1 MACII
6 ANPGATIRAHEPAA
20 PKKAAIESS
29 YRPPPITVVSLIE
42 MRITSIKEVLG
53 SICRFFTSRLRHHAP
68 GRVGLSLGGLFPL
81 EKKNLPGRRP
91 KSVRAPFH
99 GTSARET
106 GECAA
111 ADEDAASSTAR
122 LGARRDQQI
131 SVDILS
137 VLEDG

>member
-1 MACII
+1 MSF
-6 ANPGATIRAHEPAA
+6 GLH
-20 PKKAAIESS
+20 
-29 YRPPPITVVSLIE
+29 
-42 MRITSIKEVLG
+42 VLD
-53 SICRFFTSRLRHHAP
+53 RREFTFLVPRGYLCVFAR
-68 GRVGLSLGGLFPL
+68 GTQGLASPL
-81 EKKNLPGRRP
+81 VFVTNRRP

-137 VLEDG
+137 VMEDG

>member
-1 MACII
+1 LCSFDEPQFNVSTRDQVYCGSS
-6 ANPGATIRAHEPAA
+6 AN
-20 PKKAAIESS
+20 
-29 YRPPPITVVSLIE
+29 
-42 MRITSIKEVLG
+42 
-53 SICRFFTSRLRHHAP
+53 
-68 GRVGLSLGGLFPL
+68 LS
-81 EKKNLPGRRP
+81 

-137 VLEDG
+137 VMEDD

>member
-1 MACII
+1 
-6 ANPGATIRAHEPAA
+6 
-20 PKKAAIESS
+20 
-29 YRPPPITVVSLIE
+29 VVSLIE

-53 SICRFFTSRLRHHAP
+53 TSICRFFTSRLRHHAP

>member
-1 MACII
+1 MSF
-6 ANPGATIRAHEPAA
+6 GLHE
-20 PKKAAIESS
+20 
-29 YRPPPITVVSLIE
+29 
-42 MRITSIKEVLG
+42 LG
-53 SICRFFTSRLRHHAP
+53 WREFTF
-68 GRVGLSLGGLFPL
+68 LFPAVL
-81 EKKNLPGRRP
+81 RDRRRP
-91 KSVRAPFH
+91 KSAQIPFH

-137 VLEDG
+137 VMEDD

>member
-1 MACII
+1 VTIRRAQIS
-6 ANPGATIRAHEPAA
+6 PGA
-20 PKKAAIESS
+20 
-29 YRPPPITVVSLIE
+29 
-42 MRITSIKEVLG
+42 
-53 SICRFFTSRLRHHAP
+53 
-68 GRVGLSLGGLFPL
+68 
-81 EKKNLPGRRP
+81 
-91 KSVRAPFH
+91 APFH

-137 VLEDG
+137 VMEDG

>member
-1 MACII
+1 MSF
-6 ANPGATIRAHEPAA
+6 GLH
-20 PKKAAIESS
+20 
-29 YRPPPITVVSLIE
+29 
-42 MRITSIKEVLG
+42 VLDG
-53 SICRFFTSRLRHHAP
+53 REFTFLVPR
-68 GRVGLSLGGLFPL
+68 GYLGVFVT
-81 EKKNLPGRRP
+81 NRRP

-137 VLEDG
+137 VMEDG

>member
-1 MACII
+1 MSF
-6 ANPGATIRAHEPAA
+6 GLH
-20 PKKAAIESS
+20 
-29 YRPPPITVVSLIE
+29 
-42 MRITSIKEVLG
+42 VLD
-53 SICRFFTSRLRHHAP
+53 RREFTFLVPRDYLC
-68 GRVGLSLGGLFPL
+68 VFVT
-81 EKKNLPGRRP
+81 NRRP

-137 VLEDG
+137 VMEDG